1 MAKRPIFIPK
11 TSSTSLVEERHVEFA
26 WFPGFSLAQK
36 QRCIGSLHAA
46 AKVSPLLEISSKS
59 PDALGRSLSAFSLAV
74 AFGDGTMPLECAF
87 QGSKVFASGGPFE
100 DLYAASPLDAKRDPR
115 LRESGPLVRFQFEN
129 QSFPLEPKT
138 LFYDWL
144 YVSACARQPTILQR
158 LTAFGGFTDIEF
170 NPKKSLNCQARSAA
184 ILVSLMQAGT
194 LTEALRSPA
203 AFATVVYRNH
213 DAML

>member
-1 MAKRPIFIPK
+1 MAKRPIFVPK
-11 TSSTSLVEERHVEFA
+11 ISSASLVEERDVDFV

-36 QRCIGSLHAA
+36 QRSIDSLHVAA
-46 AKVSPLLEISSKS
+46 GVSPLLEISSKS
-59 PDALGRSLSAFSLAV
+59 PDALGRNMSAFALPV

-87 QGSKVFASGGPFE
+87 QGSKVFASGGPFV
-100 DLYAASPLDAKRDPR
+100 DLYAARPLDAKRDTR

-129 QSFPLEPKT
+129 TSFPLEPKT
-138 LFYDWL
+138 FFYDWL

-184 ILVSLMQAGT
+184 ILVSLLHAGT

-203 AFATVVYRNH
+203 AFATIVYGTH
-213 DAML
+213 DAIL